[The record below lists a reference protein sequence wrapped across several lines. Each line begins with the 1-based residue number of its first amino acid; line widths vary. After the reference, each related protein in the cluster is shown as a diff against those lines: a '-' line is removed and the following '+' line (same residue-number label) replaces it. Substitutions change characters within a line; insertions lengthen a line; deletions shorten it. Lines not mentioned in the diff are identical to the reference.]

1 MSAPRANEVYTR
13 RLNDSLELMER
24 NFRGLVEA
32 ARVDLSAGAGPSAEH
47 DRDLMQ
53 IDLNTANIVRRPAPP
68 RSAQPPS
75 AHSPPPRSKRGR
87 SCWRWRTSSSCRSSR
102 TTSSGARPT
111 LQAPPAR
118 SDDDKHDKGFNLG
131 AEKRQ

>member
-13 RLNDSLELMER
+13 RLNDSLELLER

-53 IDLNTANIVRRPAPP
+53 IDLNTANIVRR
-68 RSAQPPS
+68 R
-75 AHSPPPRSKRGR
+75 
-87 SCWRWRTSSSCRSSR
+87 
-102 TTSSGARPT
+102 
-111 LQAPPAR
+111 APPAPR
-118 SDDDKHDKGFNLG
+118 SRRALTPRRQGQSGGG
-131 AEKRQ
+131 AAGAGGRAQAADHRERLPAVRPRRLASPTCPLR